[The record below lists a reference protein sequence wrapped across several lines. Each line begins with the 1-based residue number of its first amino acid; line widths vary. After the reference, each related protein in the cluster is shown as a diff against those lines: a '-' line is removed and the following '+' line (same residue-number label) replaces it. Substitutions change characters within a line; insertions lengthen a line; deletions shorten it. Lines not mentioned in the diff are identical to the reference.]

1 MYLDTSEGPQ
11 YASCSA
17 VGLGSPSD
25 LDVRSRQ
32 HVSNVSREELEERF
46 LHLHEEHLLL
56 KQHAR
61 RQEDK
66 IKRMATKLL
75 RLTNERKHGA
85 DGSGR
90 RGRDLEAEEM
100 IEELQDKVRELEHQ
114 NEGLRNKLSVTRQ
127 QLQVQG
133 CRQSPYGHV
142 QSRINTG
149 LRRVTEAIQLQEK
162 LRKVVVNRYAQ
173 IRASVIESQNSKMA
187 ELERAAE
194 MFRDILKTKE
204 LEFEDALHHIRQQKA
219 EEHRLTI
226 KENVEVIRLQKLLS
240 EKGAALLIM
249 EEKFTQ
255 LQEVY
260 EKQLEESQRAAKA
273 GHDALL
279 ASVEELNSQLR
290 DERQKG
296 LTLESQLQNT
306 AVSQRA
312 LEEFQERIADLE
324 KERELLKE
332 NYDKLLERSIAFE
345 VKRESNWK
353 TEEEQLK
360 QRISNL
366 EETLKAEFSKKNR
379 ILDNLSE
386 KREFNEALKK
396 EAHQLQ
402 LCIAEQKQ
410 EVMALLEKKEKLE
423 VVSLREKE
431 KQEVMSVHEKEKQE
445 VMSLYEKA
453 ASIIKSPPGRA
464 KELLIPGCAEGGT
477 AVQEKRDRS
486 FTALQAAHAETVLE
500 LEKTRDMLILQH
512 KINKDYQEELD
523 VIMKRTEEE
532 KMEQEKRNQQSAH
545 LLDLRAARIQK
556 LEAQLRDI
564 AYGTRNFR
572 TKADA
577 QLGEVQALPSEVDL
591 DEPTSLRHGEN
602 LFELHVQ
609 GVYFTP
615 AALRAIADHH
625 PATFCTYAFYDFE
638 THATPV
644 VRGDAPVYD
653 FTSQYAVTMD
663 DPFLQYLQ
671 RGSMRLEVHLVMGM
685 QYQTLA
691 ACHLHFGDVLE
702 KHDRVYGTATLTGM
716 RGENLGMLEFWVR
729 LRIPVEQTLR
739 LYKQRMKALGYASTG
754 TQDWVQ
760 KQQLEVMRSL
770 GADGASNELHIT
782 VTSCSSLTAHWP
794 TPQPS
799 PYAIYHF
806 FNFPD
811 HDTPIIPCSSNPQF
825 NDHRVFSVP
834 MTFDLERYLKFES
847 LWIYVFDDS
856 DLDLTRYLG
865 KAQVPLLSLSHGKAI
880 KGDFILRDV
889 NGYPNG
895 SINVTLEWKFS
906 YLPPGCSTGRASQA
920 RPPSTDTPLEVLIKE
935 ETSLSLPA
943 HIPQAKLKLVP
954 TDSKSGRGSPLAQR
968 KKMKVSP
975 ITGLESKAIAGL
987 KKQLLSS
994 RSYRQEERPSPPLK
1008 RAAVEFEGEE
1018 PRGGGPENKERP
1030 RTSNRIATQES
1041 DTVDE
1046 QEEQPQEASEGE
1058 QEMEQE
1064 VENEVE
1070 ELGSTREWRSISWK
1084 KLPKFKCEEETE
1096 PEEADVEATESSESQ
1111 ATDSDD
1117 VIIHSHLQKHIKP
1130 IYEKIRIEVI
1140 SLNLDPEA
1148 EVVAN
1153 ESVQRVYVEYRFH
1166 DVPLEQ
1172 TETPMS
1178 LRKPTCGEDI
1188 IFNFSKVIYVDRE
1201 KNLGR
1206 REFLSSLLEGAGPEE
1221 GRLKFTVVSDPLDEQ
1236 EEECQDIGFAYLDV
1250 RQILMTGC
1258 NIIEEELD
1266 ILCVQNEDMVIGSLK
1281 VSMEAAEA
1289 LQDIHRE
1296 FRGAGTL

>member
-1 MYLDTSEGPQ
+1 
-11 YASCSA
+11 
-17 VGLGSPSD
+17 
-25 LDVRSRQ
+25 DVRSRQ

-162 LRKVVVNRYAQ
+162 LRKAPPKKKWRRYQDPELPIRRPAQ
-173 IRASVIESQNSKMA
+173 TAPPRYRHQLSDEARAETDRLNSKMA

-255 LQEVY
+255 LQ
-260 EKQLEESQRAAKA
+260 ESQRAAKA

-453 ASIIKSPPGRA
+453 ASIIK
-464 KELLIPGCAEGGT
+464 
-477 AVQEKRDRS
+477 EKRDRS

-702 KHDRVYGTATLTGM
+702 KHDRVYGTATLTGRSFFFRM

-760 KQQLEVMRSL
+760 KQQLEISFRKCEGLSSCHSNT

-943 HIPQAKLKLVP
+943 HIPQTLDQTEWLKVPAPYWNTRSRRVATSSSKRKSFSQSREISKLIKKHTP
-954 TDSKSGRGSPLAQR
+954 PPKHDPPYAMKYPLTPP
-968 KKMKVSP
+968 MMVS
-975 ITGLESKAIAGL
+975 
-987 KKQLLSS
+987 LSIDI
-994 RSYRQEERPSPPLK
+994 K
-1008 RAAVEFEGEE
+1008 
-1018 PRGGGPENKERP
+1018 
-1030 RTSNRIATQES
+1030 ES

-1046 QEEQPQEASEGE
+1046 QEEQPQEASEGS
-1058 QEMEQE
+1058 QG
-1064 VENEVE
+1064 
-1070 ELGSTREWRSISWK
+1070 LY
-1084 KLPKFKCEEETE
+1084 FKGTLE

>member
-1 MYLDTSEGPQ
+1 
-11 YASCSA
+11 
-17 VGLGSPSD
+17 
-25 LDVRSRQ
+25 
-32 HVSNVSREELEERF
+32 
-46 LHLHEEHLLL
+46 
-56 KQHAR
+56 
-61 RQEDK
+61 
-66 IKRMATKLL
+66 
-75 RLTNERKHGA
+75 
-85 DGSGR
+85 
-90 RGRDLEAEEM
+90 
-100 IEELQDKVRELEHQ
+100 
-114 NEGLRNKLSVTRQ
+114 
-127 QLQVQG
+127 
-133 CRQSPYGHV
+133 
-142 QSRINTG
+142 
-149 LRRVTEAIQLQEK
+149 
-162 LRKVVVNRYAQ
+162 
-173 IRASVIESQNSKMA
+173 MA

-880 KGDFILRDV
+880 KEETMGWKTRLETVPDGPACTGTEDSAILSEVRGLEDD
-889 NGYPNG
+889 PDALG
-895 SINVTLEWKFS
+895 SDAGTGVVTGAEAIS
-906 YLPPGCSTGRASQA
+906 SSAGSDEGSTGTREGGLDAAPDIEGTGGACGPDSREMKLQ
-920 RPPSTDTPLEVLIKE
+920 RKNFQLHLQ
-935 ETSLSLPA
+935 
-943 HIPQAKLKLVP
+943 PQSEGTVEKSKKAKLKLVP